1 MGIVRLGGDYM
12 GLGPQEVSIP
22 LAFITGILSF
32 FSPCIL
38 PLIPVYI
45 MYLTGATA
53 EAEISERRMF
63 ALTRTFGFILGFTV
77 IFMIMGLSA
86 SALGQLF
93 AQHRMLMLR
102 ISGVIMIIFGLN
114 MIGLL
119 KLSFIKLPQMKSPKN
134 VTSFFSAFVMGLAFA
149 AGWTPCFGPV
159 LASIVLYAGA
169 TAPVSQGVILLLV
182 YSLGMAIPFLLT
194 ALFINAFNNLLDKTE
209 NFIKYVPKI
218 SGVILIIFGLLIVT
232 NKLVQFTNLL

>member
-1 MGIVRLGGDYM
+1 MGV
-12 GLGPQEVSIP
+12 QEVSIP
-22 LAFITGILSF
+22 LAFITGVLSF

-45 MYLTGATA
+45 MYLTGTTA
-53 EAEISERRMF
+53 ESEINKRRMF

-86 SALGQLF
+86 SVLGQLF
-93 AQHRMLMLR
+93 ARHRLLLLR
-102 ISGVIMIIFGLN
+102 ISGIVMIVFGLN
-114 MIGLL
+114 MVGLF
-119 KLSFIKLPQMKSPKN
+119 KLSFIKLPKLINSPKN

-169 TAPVSQGVILLLV
+169 TATMSQGVVLLLI

-194 ALFINAFNNLLDKTE
+194 ALFINVFNKLLDRADK
-209 NFIKYVPKI
+209 FVKYVPKI
-218 SGVILIIFGLLIVT
+218 SGIILILFGLLIVT
-232 NKLVQFTNLL
+232 NKLVQITNLF

>member
-1 MGIVRLGGDYM
+1 MSIVSIGGDEM
-12 GLGPQEVSIP
+12 GPQEVSIP

-45 MYLTGATA
+45 MYLTGTTA
-53 EAEISERRMF
+53 EAEVSERRLF
-63 ALTRTFGFILGFTV
+63 AVTRTLGFILGFTV

-93 AQHRMLMLR
+93 AQQKILLLK
-102 ISGVIMIIFGLN
+102 ISGTVMILFGLN
-114 MIGLL
+114 MMGFL
-119 KLSFIKLPQMKSPKN
+119 KLKFIKLPQLIESPKT

-169 TAPVSQGVILLLV
+169 TATVGQGVVLLLI

-194 ALFINAFNNLLDKTE
+194 ALFINSFNKLMVKTE
-209 NFIKYVPKI
+209 KFIKYVPKI
-218 SGVILIIFGLLIVT
+218 SGLILIVFGLLIVT
-232 NKLVQFTNLL
+232 NKLVQLTTLF

>member
-1 MGIVRLGGDYM
+1 MGM
-12 GLGPQEVSIP
+12 QEVSLP

-45 MYLTGATA
+45 MYLTGTTA
-53 EAEISERRMF
+53 ESEVSERRML
-63 ALTRTFGFILGFTV
+63 ALRRTFGFILGFTV

-93 AQHRMLMLR
+93 NQHRILMLR
-102 ISGVIMIIFGLN
+102 IAGVIMIIFGLN
-114 MIGLL
+114 MMGLF
-119 KLSFIKLPQMKSPKN
+119 KLSFIKIPNFINSPKN

-159 LASIVLYAGA
+159 LASIILYAGA
-169 TAPVSQGVILLLV
+169 TSTMAEGVVLLLV
-182 YSLGMAIPFLLT
+182 YSLGMAIPFILT
-194 ALFINAFNNLLDKTE
+194 ALFINAFNRLLDKAE
-209 NFIKYVPKI
+209 RFIKYVPKV
-218 SGVILIIFGLLIVT
+218 SGAILIIFGLLIVT
-232 NKLVQFTNLL
+232 NKLVQLTNLL

>member
-1 MGIVRLGGDYM
+1 MGM
-12 GLGPQEVSIP
+12 QEVSLP
-22 LAFITGILSF
+22 LAYITGVLSF

-45 MYLTGATA
+45 MYLTGSTA
-53 EAEISERRMF
+53 ESEVKERRML
-63 ALTRTFGFILGFTV
+63 ALRRTLGFILGFTV

-93 AQHRMLMLR
+93 AQHRLLLLR
-102 ISGVIMIIFGLN
+102 ISGTVMIIFGLN
-114 MIGLL
+114 MMGLF
-119 KLSFIKLPQMKSPKN
+119 KLSFIKLPSINSPTN

-169 TAPVSQGVILLLV
+169 TATMTQGVVLLLV
-182 YSLGMAIPFLLT
+182 YSLGMAIPFILT
-194 ALFINAFNNLLDKTE
+194 ALFINAFNKLLDKTE
-209 NFIKYVPKI
+209 KFVKYVPKI
-218 SGVILIIFGLLIVT
+218 SGLILILFGLLILS
-232 NKLVQFTNLL
+232 NKLVQLTNLF